1 MASNQAPPSFMEQLK
16 SLFDPPSIML
26 MALPH
31 HIRVWKEA
39 IFTGNILAPIF
50 QFSRLRDEA
59 FGRFWVEFSGE
70 FLYDTYH
77 INWAMSHLITGTRPR
92 DDTNAEPVGSSAL
105 IPPLLKSSEGIVL
118 DIGPGTG
125 TQMHLLT
132 SKSIKALYGPEPC
145 VGLHAQLRKR
155 AITAGIT
162 EKYHILPCGVV
173 ANDLLPALRATGT
186 GVTDA
191 YDSDPKSGIFDTILC
206 VRVLCSVPAME
217 NTVKELYGLLKPGGR
232 LLVTEHV
239 VNKPFSA
246 KGSVLARVA
255 QAVWMWLGWRL
266 LIGDCCLDRDTETVL
281 RKAAGDEG
289 WESVELEKSFEWSAM
304 PYLSGVL
311 TKKNL

>member
-1 MASNQAPPSFMEQLK
+1 
-16 SLFDPPSIML
+16 ML
-26 MALPH
+26 MALP
-31 HIRVWKEA
+31 
-39 IFTGNILAPIF
+39 L
-50 QFSRLRDEA
+50 
-59 FGRFWVEFSGE
+59 
-70 FLYDTYH
+70 
-77 INWAMSHLITGTRPR
+77 
-92 DDTNAEPVGSSAL
+92 GSSAL

-125 TQMHLLT
+125 TQMPLLT

-145 VGLHAQLRKR
+145 VVLHAELRKR
-155 AITAGIT
+155 ATAAGIA
-162 EKYHILPCGVV
+162 EKYHILPCGVLV
-173 ANDLLPALRATGT
+173 TDLLPALRATGT

-191 YDSDPKSGIFDTILC
+191 YDSDKKLGIFDTILC
-206 VRVLCSVPAME
+206 VRVLCSVPEME

-232 LLVTEHV
+232 LLITEHV

-266 LIGDCCLDRDTETVL
+266 LIGDCCLDRNTEEVL

-289 WESVELEKSFEWSAM
+289 WESVELERSFEWSAM

-311 TKKNL
+311 TKKDL